1 MIRFLKILFIFS
13 LIDITGLRAQ
23 GTRESFAES
32 SVLASG
38 KWFKMAVTGDGVY
51 RINYSRLV
59 SMGLEDP
66 SDPAIYCNNQ
76 GQLSYYNNDPGADD
90 LTETA
95 IHLETGSD
103 GIFNQGDYL
112 LFFAQGT
119 HRWIYDE
126 ESGNYDFLRHNYS
139 DTAWYFITSGNGRG
153 KRIGTAGVPDQP
165 ANHTTAVS
173 DALFIHEYE
182 SENILRSGRE
192 WYQPVG
198 INGTITVDPSLN
210 NLAPGEEIR
219 HTIRAV
225 ARASVQTIFRLRE
238 GETVHD
244 ALMFPPVT
252 LSSSTGTYAQ
262 IASISG
268 SHIPSSSS
276 PVYEMRFF
284 NNGEAGAR
292 AWVDYV
298 RLHARRTNIYKGD
311 PMHIFDSRSVAPGR
325 ITEFSIGN
333 TVQDIIIWD
342 VTDPAEPEMVSS
354 SVSGPGGN
362 LKFISGTES
371 LERFCAFTAAGAPA
385 PVVITA
391 MINNQDLHASG
402 PADMIIVTHPLFS
415 EYADRLAAI
424 HLNNS
429 GLVSQVVTPAEIYN
443 EFSGGIP
450 DLVAIRNFLRMKY
463 MKQQGTTRPLKYL
476 LLFGDGSFENRT
488 PPPNNPCFIPTWQTK
503 NSNVY
508 ISSYTSDDFFGLLGE
523 NEGEDYGT
531 EDIGIG
537 RLPVSDT
544 VQAGIMVSKIG
555 RYLNDPDMG
564 SWKNVICLV
573 ADDEDGNIHMSDA
586 EGLAK
591 LIEEKSPAINTD
603 KIYLDAYP
611 QVTSVNGQSYPAVTK
626 AISDRVNSGCL
637 IFNYTGHGNEIGLA
651 HERVVKPEDILS
663 WQNGPRLP
671 LFITATCEFSRF
683 DDTGYNFVTGIRSG
697 RNSAGE
703 TLLLRK
709 DGGAIA
715 LMSTTRLAYSA
726 PNYTLNRNIYDAA
739 LETDPAGRARR
750 LGDII
755 RIAKNNS
762 GSGTNKRNF
771 ILLGDP
777 ALRLAFPWNGQV
789 VTDSIN
795 DMPVTGATDTL
806 KALSLITVSGR
817 IESSPGQTDS
827 SFNGTLAT
835 IVFDKETRMKTL
847 ANDGGPAMEFRMRN
861 NILFSGKTR
870 IVNGKFRFTFM
881 VPREPDYSYGPGK
894 ISYYAFNDETD
905 MNGSFGDII
914 VGGFGGQALADTSGP
929 VIKLYFNDTL
939 FRDGGITDA
948 SPRLLAI
955 IEDKAG
961 INTSGA
967 GIGHDLTAYLDG
979 DRNGSINLN
988 SYFEN
993 DFDSYSRGRIEYPFT
1008 GLSDGT
1014 HTVTVKAWDNYNN
1027 SSEETITFIVKT
1039 DAGFILRN
1047 LINYPNPFLN
1057 ETHITAGHNRPGETI
1072 SVTITIYN
1080 MAGGV
1085 IRILKEN
1092 LPPNGY
1098 QLPPVAW
1105 DGNDSGGSRTGKG
1118 IYLYRVTATAGTGET
1133 AVISGRLIIL

>member
-1 MIRFLKILFIFS
+1 MIRFLKILFLCS
-13 LIDITGLRAQ
+13 LVCITGLRAQ
-23 GTRESFAES
+23 GTTESFAES
-32 SVLASG
+32 SVLAFG
-38 KWFKMAVTGDGVY
+38 KWFKMGVTSDGVY

-59 SMGLEDP
+59 ALGLDDP
-66 SDPAIYCNNQ
+66 SDPVIYCNNR

-90 LTETA
+90 LAEVA
-95 IHLETGSD
+95 IHLEKGND
-103 GIFNQGDYL
+103 GTFNEGDYL
-112 LFFAQGT
+112 LFYAQGT
-119 HRWIYDE
+119 HKWIYDE

-153 KRIGTAGVPDQP
+153 KRIGPARMPDQP
-165 ANHTTAVS
+165 VNHSSNVS
-173 DALFIHEYE
+173 DVLFIHEYE
-182 SENILRSGRE
+182 SENIIRSGRE

-198 INGTITVDPSLN
+198 INGTVTFNPSFN
-210 NLAPGEEIR
+210 NLVPGEEIR
-219 HTIRAV
+219 HTIRV
-225 ARASVQTIFRLRE
+225 LARASVQTIFRLRE

-244 ALMFPPVT
+244 ALTLPSVT

-262 IASISG
+262 IATISG

-276 PVYEMRFF
+276 PVYEMKYF

-298 RLHARRTNIYKGD
+298 RLHARRTNIYTGGQ
-311 PMHIFDSRSVAPGR
+311 MNILDSRSVAPGR
-325 ITEFSIGN
+325 TTEFSIAN
-333 TVQDIIIWD
+333 TAQDVVIWD
-342 VTDPAEPEMVSS
+342 VTAPEKPEIVASS
-354 SVSGPGGN
+354 AFGSGGN
-362 LKFISGTES
+362 VKFISGTES
-371 LERFCAFTAAGAPA
+371 LKRFCAFTAAGAPSPA
-385 PVVITA
+385 VITG

-402 PADMIIVTHPLFS
+402 PADMIIVTHPLFR
-415 EYADRLAAI
+415 EYADRLSAI
-424 HLNNS
+424 HLSNS
-429 GLVSQVVTPAEIYN
+429 KLVSQVVTPSEIYN
-443 EFSGGIP
+443 EFSGGIT
-450 DLVAIRNFLRMKY
+450 DLVAIRNFVRMKY
-463 MKQQGTTRPLKYL
+463 LKQQETTRPLKYL

-488 PPPNNPCFIPTWQTK
+488 PPPDNPSFIPTWQTK

-508 ISSYTSDDFFGLLGE
+508 ISSYTSDDFFGLLGDD
-523 NEGEDYGT
+523 EGEDYGT

-544 VQAGIMVSKIG
+544 VQAGIMVSKID

-573 ADDEDGNIHMSDA
+573 ADDEDGNIHMLDA

-591 LIEEKSPAINTD
+591 LIEEKSPSVNTD
-603 KIYLDAYP
+603 KIFLDAYP
-611 QVTSVNGQSYPAVTK
+611 QVTTVNGQSYPAVNK

-637 IFNYTGHGNEIGLA
+637 ILNYTGHGNEIGLA

-683 DDTGYNFVTGIRSG
+683 DNTDYNFVTGIRSG

-726 PNYTLNRNIYDAA
+726 PNYILNRNIYDAA
-739 LETDPAGRARR
+739 LEPDPEGRARR

-771 ILLGDP
+771 MLLGDP
-777 ALRLAFPWNGQV
+777 ALRLAFPWKGQV

-795 DMPVTGATDTL
+795 GIAVTSATDTL

-817 IESSPGQTDS
+817 IESSPGQTAG

-835 IVFDKETRMKTL
+835 IVFDKEARMKTL
-847 ANDGGPAMEFRMRN
+847 ANDGGPVMEFRKRN

-870 IVNGKFRFTFM
+870 IVNGRFRFTFR
-881 VPREPDYSYGPGK
+881 VPREIDYSYGYGK
-894 ISYYAFNDETD
+894 ISYYAFNEDTD
-905 MNGSFGDII
+905 MNGSFGNII
-914 VGGFGGQALADTSGP
+914 VGGFSGQTLADTTGP

-955 IEDKAG
+955 IEDEAG

-979 DRNGSINLN
+979 DRNSSINLN
-988 SYFEN
+988 SYYEN
-993 DFDSYSRGRIEYPFT
+993 DFESYSRGRIEYPFT
-1008 GLSDGT
+1008 ELEDGA
-1014 HTVTVKAWDNYNN
+1014 HTVTLKAWDNYNN

-1047 LINYPNPFLN
+1047 LINYPNPFMN
-1057 ETHITAGHNRPGETI
+1057 ETHITAGHNRPGEGI

-1085 IRILKEN
+1085 IRILNEK
-1092 LPPNGY
+1092 LPTNGY

-1105 DGNDSGGSRTGKG
+1105 DGNDNSGNRAGKGLYLYKVTATTGKG
-1118 IYLYRVTATAGTGET
+1118 ET
-1133 AVISGRLIIL
+1133 ADISGRLIIL